1 MSSRQPSLAPTWR
14 PLLALLFV
22 TALIVAFVL
31 ALRPAP
37 EILPQINHFDK
48 IQHALA
54 FMLISL
60 LGFGA
65 WPGRPILIVV
75 VMLGYGGAMEL
86 AQSFTR
92 YRQGDYQDWIADALG
107 IAAAFGVRALLPG
120 LRRVG
125 PHTALSSSSVVSR

>member
-1 MSSRQPSLAPTWR
+1 MNTCQPAPPPPWR
-14 PLLALLFV
+14 PLFALLFV
-22 TALIVAFVL
+22 AALIVAFVL

-37 EILPQINHFDK
+37 EILPAINHFDK

-54 FMLISL
+54 FMVISL

-65 WPGRPILIVV
+65 WPGRPVMILI

-86 AQSFTR
+86 AQSFTS
-92 YRQGDYQDWIADALG
+92 YRQGDYQDWIADAVG

-125 PHTALSSSSVVSR
+125 PHAALSSSSVISR